1 MAKRMLVPL
10 DRTAHAEA
18 VLPLVAD
25 LARGAGATVRLLHV
39 APAPD
44 NVVDADG
51 RLVAYADQ
59 EMARLEAE
67 ALDYLHTVTPQLSG
81 TEVECV
87 VRFGD
92 AIEEI
97 VREAE
102 AFAADLIAFT
112 TSIRSSV
119 RQLLVGTTADRV
131 SGRAAATVVV
141 VRPAA

>member
-1 MAKRMLVPL
+1 MAKRILAPL
-10 DRTAHAEA
+10 DRTTHAEA

-39 APAPD
+39 AATPD
-44 NVVDADG
+44 NVVDVDG

-67 ALDYLHTVTPQLSG
+67 ALDYLHAQALQLNG
-81 TEVECV
+81 AEVECV

-92 AIEEI
+92 PIEEI
-97 VREAE
+97 VREAG

-112 TSIRSSV
+112 TSVRSCV
-119 RQLLVGTTADRV
+119 RQLLVGSTADRV
-131 SGRAAATVVV
+131 SGRADASVLV